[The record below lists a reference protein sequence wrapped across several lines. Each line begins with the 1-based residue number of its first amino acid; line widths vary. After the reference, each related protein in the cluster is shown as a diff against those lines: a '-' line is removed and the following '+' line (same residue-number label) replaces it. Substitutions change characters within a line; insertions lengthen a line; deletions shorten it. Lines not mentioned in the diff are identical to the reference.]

1 MKKLLMLAMTQNTFQ
16 INMMTDN
23 QQPFTQL
30 LIHSFTHS
38 LTYSFTFTHFQ
49 NPYDSNRRD

>member
-38 LTYSFTFTHFQ
+38 LTYSFTLTHF
-49 NPYDSNRRD
+49 